1 LKRPGYKSSV
11 KWIDTRYFFVRDEM
25 EKGTV
30 EFVWI
35 KGDDN
40 MADGLTK
47 PLEHI
52 KFQRFRELLR
62 MVKTSEPQETSEEAY
77 EDEVDDYA
85 ANQFIE

>member
-1 LKRPGYKSSV
+1 
-11 KWIDTRYFFVRDEM
+11 M